1 MKISLGA
8 VITEKRK
15 EKKVTQQEL
24 ADFVGVSKAA
34 VSKWETG
41 QTYPDITLL
50 PLLAAYFDVSIDS
63 LLDYEPELNQQEIQR
78 IYLSL
83 QKSFQTK
90 SAEEVLQSIES
101 FIHRYYSCYP
111 FLLQMG
117 NLLLNH
123 YDLLPGENP
132 LEKQQR
138 YIPKAL
144 DLFIRVRSNSK
155 EVAVMDE
162 AMKMQAYCL
171 LILNRPDD
179 VLAILGEYVPPYL
192 PSDSLIAGAFQLK
205 GATDQALATTQSGIF
220 QNLFVL
226 LSGLTNYLPLLVKEP
241 IRFTETYQ
249 RGAGLI
255 TLFQAEK
262 INPAALLNFYLSAAV
277 GYAQIGDKAALFA
290 ILEKVC
296 QLLEINPVLQFMPD
310 DYFDCIQEWL
320 NTQALAGQTPR
331 EANTVVESVIAFI
344 LTNPLLL
351 PYREEEKMREIFQ
364 RIEKVKEERK
374 NERK

>member
-83 QKSFQTK
+83 QKSFQIK

-220 QNLFVL
+220 QNFFVL

-262 INPAALLNFYLSAAV
+262 INPAALLNFYLSGAV

-310 DYFDCIQEWL
+310 DYFDRIQEWL

-364 RIEKVKEERK
+364 RIEEVKEERK

>member
-132 LEKQQR
+132 LE
-138 YIPKAL
+138 
-144 DLFIRVRSNSK
+144 
-155 EVAVMDE
+155 
-162 AMKMQAYCL
+162 
-171 LILNRPDD
+171 
-179 VLAILGEYVPPYL
+179 
-192 PSDSLIAGAFQLK
+192 
-205 GATDQALATTQSGIF
+205 
-220 QNLFVL
+220 
-226 LSGLTNYLPLLVKEP
+226 
-241 IRFTETYQ
+241 
-249 RGAGLI
+249 
-255 TLFQAEK
+255 
-262 INPAALLNFYLSAAV
+262 
-277 GYAQIGDKAALFA
+277 
-290 ILEKVC
+290 
-296 QLLEINPVLQFMPD
+296 
-310 DYFDCIQEWL
+310 
-320 NTQALAGQTPR
+320 
-331 EANTVVESVIAFI
+331 
-344 LTNPLLL
+344 
-351 PYREEEKMREIFQ
+351 
-364 RIEKVKEERK
+364 
-374 NERK
+374 

>member
-155 EVAVMDE
+155 EVALMDE

-226 LSGLTNYLPLLVKEP
+226 LSGLTNY
-241 IRFTETYQ
+241 
-249 RGAGLI
+249 
-255 TLFQAEK
+255 
-262 INPAALLNFYLSAAV
+262 
-277 GYAQIGDKAALFA
+277 
-290 ILEKVC
+290 
-296 QLLEINPVLQFMPD
+296 
-310 DYFDCIQEWL
+310 
-320 NTQALAGQTPR
+320 
-331 EANTVVESVIAFI
+331 
-344 LTNPLLL
+344 
-351 PYREEEKMREIFQ
+351 
-364 RIEKVKEERK
+364 
-374 NERK
+374 